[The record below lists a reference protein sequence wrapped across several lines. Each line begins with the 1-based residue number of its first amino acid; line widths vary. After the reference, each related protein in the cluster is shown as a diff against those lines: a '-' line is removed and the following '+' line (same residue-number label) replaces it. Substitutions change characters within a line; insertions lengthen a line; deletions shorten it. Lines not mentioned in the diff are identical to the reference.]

1 LIPLHGGGGG
11 GGSGGGGSGGGPGN
25 GGDGN
30 DGDGQFTPRSLKKSV
45 SFVRSSSSFLASN

>member
-11 GGSGGGGSGGGPGN
+11 GGGGSGGGPGN